1 MGVKLIL
8 ASHKQVM
15 QLLRTHT
22 NHLLVHYRIVTTL
35 VIIDQSLLKLLLNF
49 LKVWRIR
56 TLKLLPSFSSSWAHH
71 DVSQIPEVLCD
82 QFQAEPQYSG
92 I

>member
-8 ASHKQVM
+8 ASHKQVT

-22 NHLLVHYRIVTTL
+22 NHLLVHYRTVTTL

-49 LKVWRIR
+49 LKV
-56 TLKLLPSFSSSWAHH
+56 
-71 DVSQIPEVLCD
+71 
-82 QFQAEPQYSG
+82 
-92 I
+92 